1 MFGYSQEGKSNF
13 YEMNQLTLLLAIALL
28 VVQVHAQGKGNCAA
42 NGEYC
47 LTHSD
52 CCSGSCL
59 SFSYKCV
66 PVPPSANIGTT
77 YVPITVDTVNRF
89 GGPNDSGTSI
99 TQKTCAYNGEYCQT
113 HAECCS
119 GSCLSFS
126 YKCVPLNPPASGINT
141 HSQPPTTTSVSINP
155 PISTIE
161 VNNRVGEVQS
171 STVAVNL
178 ITPSSKKCAALGEYC
193 LNSAECCSGAC
204 LSFSYK
210 CVTNPH
216 FNVIGQTKPTT
227 RFAFSQGSTVSG
239 ILTNRFDTNS
249 DTSSKAPQK
258 CAAIGE
264 YCLTSSECC
273 SKSCLSFS
281 YKCVHNY
288 DLGTQLLSTGIPIQQ
303 PSSNSAIDTTNRF
316 GGTNQCI
323 GIGLYCKHNL
333 ECCSGACYKSLC
345 QTEIKLGVP
354 ESELT
359 RPSISNGPYVEVSSL
374 DELITRFGGTASNG
388 STSKGIAPHTS
399 MIQARIGTA
408 KQCRV
413 VGDGCSRHQDCCSQR
428 CHSYR
433 GKCVS

>member
-193 LNSAECCSGAC
+193 L
-204 LSFSYK
+204 
-210 CVTNPH
+210 
-216 FNVIGQTKPTT
+216 
-227 RFAFSQGSTVSG
+227 
-239 ILTNRFDTNS
+239 
-249 DTSSKAPQK
+249 
-258 CAAIGE
+258 
-264 YCLTSSECC
+264 TSSECC